1 MATWLETCQQQL
13 IRLEKTAVLAAQLD
27 DICGKTQADLPA
39 ELLQKIHIERQRLHN
54 QLERLR
60 ANRFE
65 VAVIGL
71 EKAGKSALLNAWLG
85 QEILPSARER
95 CTFTS
100 TEIWSA
106 QTEHDQLLLIEY
118 YSKEEISTLQA
129 QRRDALASTLL
140 SDKEKKEIQE
150 DLDDTEKHLEAIS
163 EFTKLK
169 NGFSQTFMDISEI
182 SNHLQEA
189 IFKNRAQSLAI
200 KRIQLKTVRLR
211 SDRDIIF
218 HDVPGFNSGI
228 LMHAEQAVDRLKKC
242 DAIIYA
248 KEMKQP
254 SITGPEKEMLMV
266 TDAEDPAIRVAD
278 KVFVVLTQVDALDDP
293 IDFKETY
300 EKHKKYWPA
309 VPERR
314 LIPVCARA
322 HLVEFGIPSEDTL
335 RRSKSADDK
344 AKLKKLGITDGLPI
358 LKESVNY
365 YIDNERAL
373 VLQKRCDALVNNMRY
388 YASDVLQ
395 KLEPI
400 YASFADSDS
409 ESHEDNLLGKE
420 FNQWW
425 GREWQRIKKD
435 FDVWYAESIQ
445 GRTEADAL
453 GAEHHELAALHDAYD
468 EKIEALLAHLSTAQP
483 DELKRIYTAGGTI
496 SMPDS
501 REGNYKIREELFR
514 EIQQKFETELT
525 DELAQALQALIDQIV
540 RKTQELL
547 WETEDVR
554 KTLLHSQMDEAIEQ
568 ARIRHGFQVLFL
580 RFGRVAV
587 EAFIAKPLQ
596 ARERLLNERAAEIK
610 TLEAFYQGANG
621 QSQSKQE
628 GRLTH
633 YLRYGLWEKA
643 VSQIPV
649 LVNKATRAAGTKAST
664 AHEMVEAAVDM
675 AQAAVAGTGTGRR
688 STKAATPAL
697 VQEQAE
703 SVMAFKEE
711 LERSP
716 EPINFEQV
724 VDEINGDLAALED
737 YLKNSVFYAAGFI
750 TYCNQELERIRNRFK
765 EIEDNER
772 QWIGII
778 RTAVKYE
785 RNPRIPYNIS
795 HSKRD
800 FRLRREIALEL
811 KGIRDSYT
819 HLY

>member
-1 MATWLETCQQQL
+1 MANWQETCAKQL
-13 IRLEKTAVLAAQLD
+13 TRLEKTSVLSDKLMTLSN
-27 DICGKTQADLPA
+27 KTGV
-39 ELLQKIHIERQRLHN
+39 ELSPEMLQKLEFEHDRLN
-54 QLERLR
+54 RQLERLR

-106 QTEHDQLLLIEY
+106 QTEQDQLLSIQY
-118 YSKEEISTLQA
+118 YSREEIALLQK
-129 QRRDALASTLL
+129 QRQDALAGALL

-150 DLDDTEKHLEAIS
+150 DFNDTEKNLNQIY

-169 NGFSQTFMDISEI
+169 NGFKQSFLDIGEISEL
-182 SNHLQEA
+182 LQSA
-189 IFKNRAQSLAI
+189 IFKNRAQALAI

-228 LMHAEQAVDRLKKC
+228 LMHAEQAVDRLRNC

-254 SITGPEKEMLMV
+254 SITGPEKEMLLV
-266 TDAEDPAIRVAD
+266 ADAEDPSLRVSD
-278 KVFVVLTQVDALDDP
+278 KVFVVLTQADAMDDQ
-293 IDFKETY
+293 IDFRDTFA
-300 EKHKKYWPA
+300 KHKTFWA
-309 VPERR
+309 DVPERR
-314 LIPVCARA
+314 LLPVCARS
-322 HLVEFGIPSEDTL
+322 HLVEFGIPTDDTL

-344 AKLKKLGITDGLPI
+344 NKLKKLGIPDGMNA
-358 LKESVNY
+358 LKEAVNF
-365 YIDNERAL
+365 YIDNERSG
-373 VLQKRCDALVNNMRY
+373 VLQKRCDALVNATRQLATEM
-388 YASDVLQ
+388 LG

-400 YASFADSDS
+400 YGTVAENDRQ
-409 ESHEDNLLGKE
+409 EDDLLGKE

-435 FDVWYAESIQ
+435 FDMWYAESIQ
-445 GRTEADAL
+445 GRAEADSL
-453 GAEHHELAALHDAYD
+453 GAEHEELAALRSAYD
-468 EKIEALLAHLSTAQP
+468 QKIEALLSNLITAQP
-483 DELKRIYTAGGTI
+483 EELKRIYTAGGTL
-496 SMPDS
+496 SMPDP

-514 EIQQKFETELT
+514 EIQKKFETELT
-525 DELAQALQALIDQIV
+525 DQLAQALQALIDGIV
-540 RKTQELL
+540 RKIQELL

-554 KTLLHSQMDEAIEQ
+554 RNLLHSHLDEGIEQ

-596 ARERLLNERAAEIK
+596 ARDRLLSERAAEIK
-610 TLEAFYQGANG
+610 TLEAFYQG
-621 QSQSKQE
+621 SDKSKQE
-628 GRLTH
+628 GGLTH
-633 YLRYGLWEKA
+633 YLRYGLW
-643 VSQIPV
+643 
-649 LVNKATRAAGTKAST
+649 AALKT
-664 AHEMVEAAVDM
+664 VP
-675 AQAAVAGTGTGRR
+675 TGRR
-688 STKAATPAL
+688 SAAAKAVAEAISIEVATAI
-697 VQEQAE
+697 
-703 SVMAFKEE
+703 KEIE
-711 LERSP
+711 KAT
-716 EPINFEQV
+716 EPSNFEQV
-724 VDEINGDLAALED
+724 VDEINGDLAALQD

-765 EIEDNER
+765 EMEDNDR

-785 RNPRIPYNIS
+785 RNPLIPYNIA
-795 HSKRD
+795 HTRRD
-800 FRLRREIALEL
+800 FQMRRELALEL
-811 KGIRDSYT
+811 KEIRDSYSNVF
-819 HLY
+819 

>member
-1 MATWLETCQQQL
+1 MANWQETCAKQL
-13 IRLEKTAVLAAQLD
+13 TRLEKTSVLSDKLMTLSN
-27 DICGKTQADLPA
+27 KTGV
-39 ELLQKIHIERQRLHN
+39 ELSPEMLQKLEFEHDRLN
-54 QLERLR
+54 RQLERLR

-106 QTEHDQLLLIEY
+106 QTEQDQLLSIQY
-118 YSKEEISTLQA
+118 YSREEIALLQK
-129 QRRDALASTLL
+129 QRQDALAGALL

-150 DLDDTEKHLEAIS
+150 DFNDTEKNLNQIY

-169 NGFSQTFMDISEI
+169 NGFKQSFLDIGEISEL
-182 SNHLQEA
+182 LQSA
-189 IFKNRAQSLAI
+189 IFKNRAQALAI

-228 LMHAEQAVDRLKKC
+228 LMHAEQAVDRLRNC

-254 SITGPEKEMLMV
+254 SITGPEKEMLLV
-266 TDAEDPAIRVAD
+266 ADAEDPSLRVSD
-278 KVFVVLTQVDALDDP
+278 KVFVVLTQADAMDDQ
-293 IDFKETY
+293 IDFRDTLA
-300 EKHKKYWPA
+300 KHKTFWA
-309 VPERR
+309 DVPERR
-314 LIPVCARA
+314 LLPVCARS
-322 HLVEFGIPSEDTL
+322 HLVEFGIPTDDTL

-344 AKLKKLGITDGLPI
+344 NKLKKLGIPDGMNA
-358 LKESVNY
+358 LKEAVNF
-365 YIDNERAL
+365 YIDNERSG
-373 VLQKRCDALVNNMRY
+373 VLQKRCDALVNATRQLATEM
-388 YASDVLQ
+388 LG

-400 YASFADSDS
+400 YGTVAENDRQ
-409 ESHEDNLLGKE
+409 EDDLLGKE

-435 FDVWYAESIQ
+435 FDMWYAESIQ
-445 GRTEADAL
+445 GRAEADSL
-453 GAEHHELAALHDAYD
+453 GAEHEELAALRSAYD
-468 EKIEALLAHLSTAQP
+468 QKIEALLSNLITAQP
-483 DELKRIYTAGGTI
+483 EELKRIYTAGGTL
-496 SMPDS
+496 SMPDA

-514 EIQQKFETELT
+514 EIQKKFENELT
-525 DELAQALQALIDQIV
+525 DQLAQALQALIDGIV
-540 RKTQELL
+540 RKIQELL

-554 KTLLHSQMDEAIEQ
+554 RNLLHSHLDESIEQ

-596 ARERLLNERAAEIK
+596 ARDRLLSERAAEIK
-610 TLEAFYQGANG
+610 TLEAFYHGDDKT
-621 QSQSKQE
+621 KQD
-628 GRLTH
+628 GGLTH
-633 YLRYGLWEKA
+633 YLRNGLWAVLKVVPARRGAAKAVAEAITTEVAAAIKEIEKA
-643 VSQIPV
+643 
-649 LVNKATRAAGTKAST
+649 
-664 AHEMVEAAVDM
+664 
-675 AQAAVAGTGTGRR
+675 
-688 STKAATPAL
+688 
-697 VQEQAE
+697 AE
-703 SVMAFKEE
+703 
-711 LERSP
+711 P
-716 EPINFEQV
+716 TNFEQV
-724 VDEINGDLAALED
+724 VDEINGDLAALQD

-765 EIEDNER
+765 EMEDNDR

-785 RNPRIPYNIS
+785 RNPLIPYNIA
-795 HSKRD
+795 HTRRD
-800 FRLRREIALEL
+800 FQMRRELALEL
-811 KGIRDSYT
+811 KEIRDSYSNVF
-819 HLY
+819 

>member
-1 MATWLETCQQQL
+1 MATWLETCAKQL
-13 IRLEKTAVLAAQLD
+13 IRLEKTSVLSDKLMTLSNKTGV
-27 DICGKTQADLPA
+27 DISP
-39 ELLQKIHIERQRLHN
+39 EMLQKLEYEHERLNR

-106 QTEHDQLLLIEY
+106 QTEQDQLLSIQY
-118 YSKEEISTLQA
+118 YSREEIAMLQK
-129 QRRDALASTLL
+129 QRQDALAGAFL

-150 DLDDTEKHLEAIS
+150 DFNDTEKNLDAIH

-169 NGFSQTFMDISEI
+169 NGFKQSFLDIGEISEL
-182 SNHLQEA
+182 LQSA
-189 IFKNRAQSLAI
+189 IFKNRAQTLAI

-228 LMHAEQAVDRLKKC
+228 LMHAEQAVDRLRNC

-254 SITGPEKEMLMV
+254 SITGPEKEMLLV
-266 TDAEDPAIRVAD
+266 ADAEDPSLRVSD
-278 KVFVVLTQVDALDDP
+278 KVFVVLTQADAMDDQ
-293 IDFKETY
+293 IDFRDTFA
-300 EKHKKYWPA
+300 KHKTFWA
-309 VPERR
+309 NVPERR
-314 LIPVCARA
+314 LLPVCARS
-322 HLVEFGIPSEDTL
+322 HLVEFGIPTDDTL

-344 AKLKKLGITDGLPI
+344 NKLKKLGISDGMNA
-358 LKESVNY
+358 LKDAVNF
-365 YIDNERAL
+365 YIDNERSG
-373 VLQKRCDALVNNMRY
+373 VLQKRCDSLVNTTRTHANEM
-388 YASDVLQ
+388 LG

-400 YASFADSDS
+400 YGTLAENDR
-409 ESHEDNLLGKE
+409 EEDDLLGKE

-445 GRTEADAL
+445 GRQEADSL
-453 GAEHHELAALHDAYD
+453 GAEHEELAALRAAYD
-468 EKIEALLAHLSTAQP
+468 QKIETLLSNLITAQP

-496 SMPDS
+496 SLPDS

-514 EIQQKFETELT
+514 EIQKKFETELT
-525 DELAQALQALIDQIV
+525 DQLAQSLQALIDQIV

-547 WETEDVR
+547 WETQDVR
-554 KTLLHSQMDEAIEQ
+554 RNLLHSHLDEGIEQ

-596 ARERLLNERAAEIK
+596 ARDRLLHERAAEIK
-610 TLEAFYQGANG
+610 TLEAFYQGNDKT
-621 QSQSKQE
+621 KQE
-628 GRLTH
+628 GGLTH
-633 YLRYGLWEKA
+633 YLRYGLWAVLNKTVPAGRTRSAAKVVVDVVLTEAVTPVKEIEKA
-643 VSQIPV
+643 I
-649 LVNKATRAAGTKAST
+649 
-664 AHEMVEAAVDM
+664 
-675 AQAAVAGTGTGRR
+675 
-688 STKAATPAL
+688 
-697 VQEQAE
+697 
-703 SVMAFKEE
+703 
-711 LERSP
+711 
-716 EPINFEQV
+716 EPSNFEQV
-724 VDEINGDLAALED
+724 VDEINGDLAALQD

-765 EIEDNER
+765 EMEDNDR

-785 RNPRIPYNIS
+785 RNPLIPYNIA
-795 HSKRD
+795 HTRRD
-800 FRLRREIALEL
+800 FQIRRELALEL
-811 KGIRDSYT
+811 KEVRDSYSNVF
-819 HLY
+819 

>member
-13 IRLEKTAVLAAQLD
+13 ARLEKTAVLVDKLD
-27 DICGKTQADLPA
+27 TLCGKTPTDLPA
-39 ELLQKIHIERQRLHN
+39 ELVQKLNIEHQRLNN

-118 YSKEEISTLQA
+118 YSKEEIATLQA

-150 DLDDTEKHLEAIS
+150 DLDDTEKHLDAIN

-169 NGFSQTFMDISEI
+169 SFSQAFLDISEI
-182 SNHLQEA
+182 SSHLQEA

-228 LMHAEQAVDRLKKC
+228 LMHAEQAVERLKKC

-254 SITGPEKEMLMV
+254 SITGPEKDMLV
-266 TDAEDPAIRVAD
+266 ITDLEDPAIRVAD

-322 HLVEFGIPSEDTL
+322 HLVEFGIPTEDTL

-344 AKLKKLGITDGLPI
+344 GKLKKLGITDGLPI
-358 LKESVNY
+358 LKDSVNY

-373 VLQKRCDALVNNMRY
+373 VLQKRCDALVNNVRY
-388 YASDVLQ
+388 YASEVLQ

-409 ESHEDNLLGKE
+409 ESHEDNLLGKD

-445 GRTEADAL
+445 GRTEADAV
-453 GAEHHELAALHDAYD
+453 GAEHQELAALHDAYD
-468 EKIEALLAHLSTAQP
+468 AKIEALLSQLSTAQP
-483 DELKRIYTAGGTI
+483 NELKRIYTAGGTI
-496 SMPDS
+496 SMPDP

-596 ARERLLNERAAEIK
+596 ARERLLHERAAEIK
-610 TLEAFYQGANG
+610 TLEAFYQGADG
-621 QSQSKQE
+621 QQKPE

-643 VSQIPV
+643 ISRIPV
-649 LVNKATRAAGTKAST
+649 VVNKAARVTKA
-664 AHEMVEAAVDM
+664 AN
-675 AQAAVAGTGTGRR
+675 AQELAESVADVALAVAGRSGRTGKTGVLHDVNDNL
-688 STKAATPAL
+688 AAINED
-697 VQEQAE
+697 Q
-703 SVMAFKEE
+703 
-711 LERSP
+711 ERSP
-716 EPINFEQV
+716 EPKNFEEV
-724 VDEINGDLAALED
+724 VEEINGDLEALED

-785 RNPRIPYNIS
+785 RNLRIPYNIS

-811 KGIRDSYT
+811 REVRDSYT

>member
-1 MATWLETCQQQL
+1 MATWLETCAKQL
-13 IRLEKTAVLAAQLD
+13 TRLEKTSVLSDKLMTLSN
-27 DICGKTQADLPA
+27 KTGV
-39 ELLQKIHIERQRLHN
+39 ELSPETLQKLEVEHDRLN
-54 QLERLR
+54 RQLERLR

-106 QTEHDQLLLIEY
+106 QTEQDQLLSIQY
-118 YSKEEISTLQA
+118 YSREEIAMLQK
-129 QRRDALASTLL
+129 QRQDALAGALL

-150 DLDDTEKHLEAIS
+150 DFNDTEKNLNQIY

-169 NGFSQTFMDISEI
+169 NGFKQSFLDIGEISEL
-182 SNHLQEA
+182 LQSA
-189 IFKNRAQSLAI
+189 IFKNRAQALAI

-228 LMHAEQAVDRLKKC
+228 LMHAEQAVDRLRNC

-254 SITGPEKEMLMV
+254 SITGPEKEMLLV
-266 TDAEDPAIRVAD
+266 ADAEDPSLRVSD
-278 KVFVVLTQVDALDDP
+278 KVFVVLTQADAMDDQ
-293 IDFKETY
+293 IDFRDTLA
-300 EKHKKYWPA
+300 KHKTFWA
-309 VPERR
+309 NVPERR
-314 LIPVCARA
+314 LLPVCARS
-322 HLVEFGIPSEDTL
+322 HLVEFGIPTDDTL

-344 AKLKKLGITDGLPI
+344 NKLKKLGIPDGMNA
-358 LKESVNY
+358 LKDAVNF
-365 YIDNERAL
+365 YIDNERSG
-373 VLQKRCDALVNNMRY
+373 VLQKRCDSLVNATRQL
-388 YASDVLQ
+388 ATEILT

-400 YASFADSDS
+400 YGTVAENDRQ
-409 ESHEDNLLGKE
+409 EDDLLGKE

-435 FDVWYAESIQ
+435 FDMWYAESIQ

-453 GAEHHELAALHDAYD
+453 GAEHEELAALRSAYD
-468 EKIEALLAHLSTAQP
+468 QKIEALLSNLITAQP
-483 DELKRIYTAGGTI
+483 DELKRIYTAGGTL
-496 SMPDS
+496 SMPDA

-514 EIQQKFETELT
+514 EIQKKFETELT
-525 DELAQALQALIDQIV
+525 DQLAQALQALIDGIV
-540 RKTQELL
+540 RKIQELL

-554 KTLLHSQMDEAIEQ
+554 RNLLHSHLDEGIEQ

-596 ARERLLNERAAEIK
+596 ARDRLLSERAAEIK
-610 TLEAFYQGANG
+610 TLEAFYQGG
-621 QSQSKQE
+621 DKTKQE
-628 GRLTH
+628 GGLTH
-633 YLRYGLWEKA
+633 YLRYGLWAVLNKAVPAGRTRNAAKTVVDAVISEAVTPTKEIEKA
-643 VSQIPV
+643 
-649 LVNKATRAAGTKAST
+649 
-664 AHEMVEAAVDM
+664 
-675 AQAAVAGTGTGRR
+675 
-688 STKAATPAL
+688 
-697 VQEQAE
+697 
-703 SVMAFKEE
+703 F
-711 LERSP
+711 
-716 EPINFEQV
+716 EPTNFEQV
-724 VDEINGDLAALED
+724 VDEINGDLAALQD

-765 EIEDNER
+765 EMEDNDR

-785 RNPRIPYNIS
+785 RNPLIPYNIA
-795 HSKRD
+795 HTRRD
-800 FRLRREIALEL
+800 FQIRRELALEL
-811 KGIRDSYT
+811 KEVRDRYSNVF
-819 HLY
+819 